1 MVSESPPRQ
10 KPVYNLGYK
19 TRLHATMLLNS
30 DWYTALCMFH
40 RLNEPVLVE
49 VSAVQ
54 RDTVV

>member
-1 MVSESPPRQ
+1 MSESPLRQ
-10 KPVYNLGYK
+10 KLVYNLVYK

-30 DWYTALCMFH
+30 DCYTVLCMLH